1 MLLSCAVFSGTS
13 TVPDR
18 VEKFIHSKA
27 HLVEKGVFTKMD
39 ALEKE
44 LSKTSIDYLLV
55 DAASIG
61 NALPGLITRFAH
73 QVRIVLVDEGGLFA
87 VQGLS
92 GIDADDSAEKFK
104 RKNQAALSGSIQIEL
119 EGPVLQRLKQQL
131 DAGQSSLRFA
141 IDGLAE
147 ESSQRDAIYVRH
159 ESKIIR
165 IALHD
170 LGFVEAQKD
179 YVVLNTTHGE
189 LRILGSMKRIVAELG
204 EREYY
209 RVHRSFI
216 VRLDRILRIEGED
229 LYLAGFEKPVPIG
242 PSYRSQLLKTLR
254 LL

>member
-1 MLLSCAVFSGTS
+1 M
-13 TVPDR
+13 
-18 VEKFIHSKA
+18 
-27 HLVEKGVFTKMD
+27 
-39 ALEKE
+39 
-44 LSKTSIDYLLV
+44 
-55 DAASIG
+55 
-61 NALPGLITRFAH
+61 
-73 QVRIVLVDEGGLFA
+73 
-87 VQGLS
+87 
-92 GIDADDSAEKFK
+92 
-104 RKNQAALSGSIQIEL
+104 
-119 EGPVLQRLKQQL
+119 
-131 DAGQSSLRFA
+131 
-141 IDGLAE
+141 
-147 ESSQRDAIYVRH
+147 RH

-179 YVVLNTTHGE
+179 YVVLNTTQGE